1 MLMMIAKEICKRMEA
16 IGVKGG
22 RKLTLK
28 IMQRRAD
35 AAEEPA
41 KFLGHGKCNSLSRT
55 CDITARCDDW
65 KPISAAA
72 FALFEGLGIDKDDV
86 RGVGIVLSKLSFLDD
101 DQDSTGATK
110 MTSWLQSGGKKSDG
124 GPVKDATS
132 TRVVG
137 KSRDDQTIA
146 SPAASPLRQAIGS
159 SESTGEG
166 SLHEVQKT
174 RSENSAGATSTGTGN
189 ASTTQFEVESPHST
203 RSNDDGGY
211 ALPSL
216 SQIDEDVL
224 AQMPEDVQAS
234 VRRLRSPYEMAPSD
248 GKGSDQRRGQ
258 SNSKRE
264 KETSSVAC
272 EDANSVS
279 LAPPVEEEDKGGWA
293 LPPLSQIDEEE
304 VLALPTPLRDE
315 ILQQIKSKG
324 ARSTTSRQLTSAKSP
339 QRTKSTFHT
348 QHSSNNPD
356 SNLRQLSLKRM
367 MKLASVKSGQEDDK
381 AISLS
386 QLDRLPLELQLQIA
400 NNEEGPLRSRH
411 QQTRSNDNKSSA
423 RGSPHRKTNGSPHR
437 TKGGPMT
444 SNASITGPLRLNDHG
459 EDIQPNFQA
468 SSLDKEDCVG
478 DFYHTNILPLAKWM
492 NDHLDPSSDDI
503 DLVKDFFVALLDEKR
518 LDDVTSLLRAI
529 KRRGDIWARNEYDG
543 LLDFIDDRLIATEG
557 RKLDRRYL

>member
-1 MLMMIAKEICKRMEA
+1 MLLALVPVMR
-16 IGVKGG
+16 
-22 RKLTLK
+22 RPLT
-28 IMQRRAD
+28 
-35 AAEEPA
+35 
-41 KFLGHGKCNSLSRT
+41 
-55 CDITARCDDW
+55 
-65 KPISAAA
+65 
-72 FALFEGLGIDKDDV
+72 
-86 RGVGIVLSKLSFLDD
+86 
-101 DQDSTGATK
+101 
-110 MTSWLQSGGKKSDG
+110 
-124 GPVKDATS
+124 
-132 TRVVG
+132 
-137 KSRDDQTIA
+137 
-146 SPAASPLRQAIGS
+146 
-159 SESTGEG
+159 
-166 SLHEVQKT
+166 
-174 RSENSAGATSTGTGN
+174 
-189 ASTTQFEVESPHST
+189 FEVESPQSVRT
-203 RSNDDGGY
+203 NDDGGY

-234 VRRLRSPYEMAPSD
+234 VRRLRSPYEVAPGD
-248 GKGSDQRRGQ
+248 GIGSDQRRGQ
-258 SNSKRE
+258 E

-279 LAPPVEEEDKGGWA
+279 LAPPAEEEDEGGGWA

-315 ILQQIKSKG
+315 ILQQMKSKG

-367 MKLASVKSGQEDDK
+367 MKLASVKSGQEDDRS
-381 AISLS
+381 ISLS

-411 QQTRSNDNKSSA
+411 RQTRSNDNKSDA
-423 RGSPHRKTNGSPHR
+423 RGSPHRKTNRSPHR

-444 SNASITGPLRLNDHG
+444 SNASVTGPLRINDDEEGTH
-459 EDIQPNFQA
+459 PNFLV
-468 SSLDKEDCVG
+468 SSLDEDDHVG
-478 DFYHTNILPLAKWM
+478 DFYHTNILPLTKWM

-529 KRRGDIWARNEYDG
+529 KRRGDIWARNECEG

-557 RKLDRRYL
+557 RKLDRRYLL